1 MFLRDERTLKMRWQ
15 TSENN
20 DDITALE
27 YHPSNDR
34 IVLSGGDDGLV
45 SVFDT
50 NIADDND
57 SLVQA
62 FSHGPIHKAGFL
74 SDSSMYAL
82 SADEQFSTHPFN
94 DPGSDVSDTIQPV
107 AFGDLRHVA
116 QCDYVID
123 VLHDLHQPY
132 IVTGSY
138 MRYDE

>member
-20 DDITALE
+20 DDITAVE

-50 NIADDND
+50 SIADDND

-62 FSHGPIHKAGFL
+62 FNHGPIHKAGFL
-74 SDSSMYAL
+74 SDSTMYAL
-82 SADEQFSTHPFN
+82 SADEQFSIHPFN
-94 DPGSDVSDTIQPV
+94 DPGSDVSGTIQPV

-123 VLHDLHQPY
+123 VFQDLHQPY
-132 IVTGSY
+132 IVTGSH